1 MEEPRDVGS
10 VGTVLASMHEVDAQ
24 YSINQVWL
32 CRPVTPALRRWR
44 QEEE

>member
-24 YSINQVWL
+24 CSIDQVWL
-32 CRPVTPALRRWR
+32 CRPVTPAQEVR